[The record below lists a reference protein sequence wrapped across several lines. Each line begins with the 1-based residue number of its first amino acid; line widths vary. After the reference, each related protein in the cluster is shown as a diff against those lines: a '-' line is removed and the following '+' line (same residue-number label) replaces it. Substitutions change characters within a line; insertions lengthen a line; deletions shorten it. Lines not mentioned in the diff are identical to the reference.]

1 MLTIFPLI
9 ILESMY
15 LIICFIE
22 SFCLGIVQGGI
33 RMTKEMSFKKTIR
46 DQPGI
51 RKQRMNMKK

>member
-22 SFCLGIVQGGI
+22 SFSENRTRRKKNDKRNAIQKNNQGAAMGLQN
-33 RMTKEMSFKKTIR
+33 KE
-46 DQPGI
+46 
-51 RKQRMNMKK
+51 